1 MTDHLVAIRES
12 YDTVAESYAEL
23 VPPLFAEDAVGRG
36 LIGAF
41 VSLVL
46 AHGGELVAD
55 LGCGPGHVTAYLNSL
70 GVNAFGVDL
79 SSRAVEIAR
88 LRYPELRFEVGSM
101 TGLPL
106 ADGSLAGV
114 LSWWSIQHL
123 PPVELPV
130 VFAEFHRLLA
140 EGGQLLVGFHDGDEH
155 RRPERAY
162 GHPVSYDTYL
172 LPPEHV
178 AELLGRAGFTV
189 TARLHQAGPKWPAA
203 CLLARACRPA

>member
-12 YDTVAESYAEL
+12 YDTVADSYAEL
-23 VPPLFAEDAVGRG
+23 VPPLFAEDVVGRG
-36 LIGAF
+36 MLGAF
-41 VSLVL
+41 AELVL
-46 AHGGELVAD
+46 AGGGGPVAD
-55 LGCGPGHVTAYLNSL
+55 LGCGPGHVTAYLKSL

-79 SSRAVEIAR
+79 SPRAVEIAR
-88 LRYPELRFEVGSM
+88 RRHPELRFEVGSM
-101 TGLPL
+101 TGLSL

-123 PPVELPV
+123 PPAELPV
-130 VFAEFHRLLA
+130 VFGEFRRVLA
-140 EGGQLLVGFHDGDEH
+140 EGGHLLVGFHDGDEH
-155 RRPERAY
+155 RRPSEAY

-189 TARLHQAGPKWPAA
+189 TARLHQAGYKWPAA
-203 CLLARACRPA
+203 CLLARACRPT